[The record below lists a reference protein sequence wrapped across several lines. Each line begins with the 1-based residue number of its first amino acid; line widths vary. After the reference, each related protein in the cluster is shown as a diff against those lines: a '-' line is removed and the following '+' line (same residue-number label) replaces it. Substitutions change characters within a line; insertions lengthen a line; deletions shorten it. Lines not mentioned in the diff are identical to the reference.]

1 MIKKLLFPI
10 IALILFITVY
20 WELTKAGKK
29 PEAKEIE
36 RKIPSVEIFRA
47 KKVSIPSTI
56 FGFGTVSPSTFTTL
70 IAEVPGI
77 VEDVAPFSHLSDDI
91 TSFRSGGFF
100 KKDDLLLKIE
110 DTKLITI
117 EAEARANLRRNEL
130 LLMQEHELAKQ
141 AKIEWGERDWNLA
154 SKLVKRIPQIQKA
167 EAETNAA
174 IARLDQATRDL
185 NRSLVCAPFE
195 GRILKTM
202 VDIGQQVGSGAPT
215 ALAEIYALDSAE
227 IDISLSQSE
236 MKFLGFLDGFK
247 ASKSVA
253 VEIMNS
259 FGDVIHVGKLDRSE
273 GIVDPR
279 TRLTKV
285 VAKIDKCFANPFSK
299 EPIKSPLAIGQFV
312 KLKLTGIKTD
322 VFIIPESAFRT
333 NDTLLV
339 IENKNKLVTRKV
351 NVINRAEKKAWVSS
365 GIKSGDQICV
375 TPIEIISEGM
385 TVNIVNQKI
394 DSNQSQ

>member
-1 MIKKLLFPI
+1 
-10 IALILFITVY
+10 
-20 WELTKAGKK
+20 
-29 PEAKEIE
+29 
-36 RKIPSVEIFRA
+36 
-47 KKVSIPSTI
+47 
-56 FGFGTVSPSTFTTL
+56 
-70 IAEVPGI
+70 
-77 VEDVAPFSHLSDDI
+77 
-91 TSFRSGGFF
+91 
-100 KKDDLLLKIE
+100 
-110 DTKLITI
+110 
-117 EAEARANLRRNEL
+117 
-130 LLMQEHELAKQ
+130 MQEHELAKQ

-174 IARLDQATRDL
+174 IARLEQATRDL

-279 TRLTKV
+279 TRLTKL

-351 NVINRAEKKAWVSS
+351 NVINRAEKKAWVNS

-385 TVNIVNQKI
+385 TVNIVNPKI
-394 DSNQSQ
+394 DSN

>member
-174 IARLDQATRDL
+174 IARLEQATRDL

-279 TRLTKV
+279 TRLTKL

-385 TVNIVNQKI
+385 TVNIVNPKI
-394 DSNQSQ
+394 DSN

>member
-279 TRLTKV
+279 TRLTKL

-299 EPIKSPLAIGQFV
+299 EPIKNPLAIGQFV

>member
-29 PEAKEIE
+29 PEANEIE

-299 EPIKSPLAIGQFV
+299 EPIKNPLAIGQFV

>member
-174 IARLDQATRDL
+174 IARLEQATRDL

-273 GIVDPR
+273 GIVD
-279 TRLTKV
+279 LEHV
-285 VAKIDKCFANPFSK
+285 
-299 EPIKSPLAIGQFV
+299 
-312 KLKLTGIKTD
+312 
-322 VFIIPESAFRT
+322 
-333 NDTLLV
+333 
-339 IENKNKLVTRKV
+339 
-351 NVINRAEKKAWVSS
+351 
-365 GIKSGDQICV
+365 
-375 TPIEIISEGM
+375 
-385 TVNIVNQKI
+385 
-394 DSNQSQ
+394 

>member
-174 IARLDQATRDL
+174 IARLEQATRDL

-279 TRLTKV
+279 TRLTKL

-351 NVINRAEKKAWVSS
+351 NVINRAEKKAWVNS

-385 TVNIVNQKI
+385 TVNIVNPKI
-394 DSNQSQ
+394 DSN

>member
-279 TRLTKV
+279 TRLTKL

>member
-279 TRLTKV
+279 TRLTKL
-285 VAKIDKCFANPFSK
+285 VAKIDKCFANPFSN
-299 EPIKSPLAIGQFV
+299 EPIKNPLAIGQFV

>member
-299 EPIKSPLAIGQFV
+299 EPIKNPLAIGQFV

>member
-77 VEDVAPFSHLSDDI
+77 VEDIAPFSHLSDDI

-279 TRLTKV
+279 TRLTKL

-299 EPIKSPLAIGQFV
+299 EPIKNPLAIGQFV

>member
-1 MIKKLLFPI
+1 
-10 IALILFITVY
+10 
-20 WELTKAGKK
+20 
-29 PEAKEIE
+29 
-36 RKIPSVEIFRA
+36 
-47 KKVSIPSTI
+47 
-56 FGFGTVSPSTFTTL
+56 
-70 IAEVPGI
+70 
-77 VEDVAPFSHLSDDI
+77 
-91 TSFRSGGFF
+91 
-100 KKDDLLLKIE
+100 
-110 DTKLITI
+110 
-117 EAEARANLRRNEL
+117 
-130 LLMQEHELAKQ
+130 MQEHELAKQ

-174 IARLDQATRDL
+174 IARLEQATRDL

-273 GIVDPR
+273 GIVD
-279 TRLTKV
+279 LEHV
-285 VAKIDKCFANPFSK
+285 
-299 EPIKSPLAIGQFV
+299 
-312 KLKLTGIKTD
+312 
-322 VFIIPESAFRT
+322 
-333 NDTLLV
+333 
-339 IENKNKLVTRKV
+339 
-351 NVINRAEKKAWVSS
+351 
-365 GIKSGDQICV
+365 
-375 TPIEIISEGM
+375 
-385 TVNIVNQKI
+385 
-394 DSNQSQ
+394 